1 MRYTLRQLEVF
12 LAVARHDSVSQ
23 AGKALGMSQSAAS
36 EALSELEQQFSI
48 RLFERR
54 GKRLSLSELGRT
66 LRPAAEALQAQAHE
80 LEARLANQA
89 SVGTLRIGAT
99 LSIGDYLAP
108 PLMARFMREQP
119 GARVTLHVA
128 NTAEIGRKVRNFEL
142 DVGLVEGE
150 LLEPEL
156 EVTRWR
162 SDELLV
168 FCAPNHAFARRR
180 QLTDRDL
187 CKARWIVREP
197 GSGTRQ
203 AFERALHG
211 LLPELD
217 IALELQHTEAILS
230 AVKAGVGVGCVS
242 RIALEDALAHRS
254 LVACRV
260 PQRSFERDFFFVLH
274 KQKYRSAGVQAWL
287 ALCQRAGKRR
297 ITA

>member
-12 LAVARHDSVSQ
+12 LAVAKGDSVSL
-23 AGKALGMSQSAAS
+23 AAKALGMSQSAAS
-36 EALSELEQQFSI
+36 EALSELEQQFAI

-54 GKRLSLSELGRT
+54 GKRLQLSELGRT
-66 LRPAAEALQAQAHE
+66 LRPVAEALHAQAQE
-80 LEARLANQA
+80 FEARLANQV
-89 SVGTLRIGAT
+89 SVGTLRVGAT
-99 LSIGDYLAP
+99 LSIGDYLVP
-108 PLMARFMREQP
+108 PLLARFMREQP
-119 GARVTLHVA
+119 AARVSLHVA
-128 NTAEIGRKVRNFEL
+128 NTAEIGRMVLNFEL

-168 FCAPNHAFARRR
+168 FCAPSHPFAKRR

-187 CKARWIVREP
+187 LKARWIVREP

-211 LLPELD
+211 LLPQLD
-217 IALELQHTEAILS
+217 IALELQHTEAIVS
-230 AVKAGVGVGCVS
+230 AVKAGVGVGCIS
-242 RIALEDALAHRS
+242 RIALEEALAHRS

-260 PQRSFERDFFFVLH
+260 PQRNFERDFFFVLH

-287 ALCQRAGKRR
+287 ALCQRAKGR
-297 ITA
+297 